1 MRVTINDN
9 NIISQTKKGA
19 KKSTLTANG
28 LPTGVV
34 EIYYDIKL
42 SNIWHISLNFREIT
56 SESKRFLI
64 NVFTTVTVL
73 ILITGTTQLRRTK

>member
-42 SNIWHISLNFREIT
+42 SNI
-56 SESKRFLI
+56 
-64 NVFTTVTVL
+64 
-73 ILITGTTQLRRTK
+73 